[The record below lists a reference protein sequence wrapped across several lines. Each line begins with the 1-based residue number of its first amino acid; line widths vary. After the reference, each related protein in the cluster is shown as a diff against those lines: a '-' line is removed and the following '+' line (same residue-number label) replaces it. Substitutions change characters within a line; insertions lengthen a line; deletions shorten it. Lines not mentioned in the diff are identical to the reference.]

1 MVGARRHPVG
11 HALASDGSRFPI
23 RIHLLQDPKSG
34 FGQMARNG
42 AGGDG
47 RTAPGADAEVKPDDV
62 PVQPSFQAVV
72 FDDHVGGLDEGKLQ
86 ILIGF
91 FAKVAVVD
99 LASGTGHPGG
109 SAAIGGEGIRMG
121 ESGDIP
127 DLTIN
132 DDDRKNVPNSRERL
146 EQLDPGSLLDP
157 LADPAFEGG
166 DFTLDEIEQD
176 ELLLGT
182 AF

>member
-1 MVGARRHPVG
+1 MTCDSAC
-11 HALASDGSRFPI
+11 
-23 RIHLLQDPKSG
+23 
-34 FGQMARNG
+34 
-42 AGGDG
+42 GDG
-47 RTAPGADAEVKPDDV
+47 RTAPGAN
-62 PVQPSFQAVV
+62 AVV
-72 FDDHVGGLDEGKLQ
+72 ETDGMAILPGFQSLVSDDDVGGLDECELEV
-86 ILIGF
+86 LVGF
-91 FAKVAVVD
+91 FGKMAIAD
-99 LASGTGHPGG
+99 LPARSGDFWGG
-109 SAAIGGEGIRMG
+109 AAIGGEGIRMG